1 MITIIN
7 KSNRPIGVIGGQFCL
22 PDQKITLKDKD
33 AYCDVFDENDVRT
46 GEKKLLPGLS
56 ALKNR
61 GFIEI
66 IEEPAKKAVE
76 KPEPV
81 VEEKVEEPVEEPVKK
96 TTKKKTTKKTTE

>member
-1 MITIIN
+1 MVTIIN

-22 PDQKITLKDKD
+22 PDQKITIKDKD

-46 GEKKLLPGLS
+46 GEKTLLPGLK
-56 ALKNR
+56 ALKGR

-66 IEEPAKKAVE
+66 IEGSAE
-76 KPEPV
+76 KPAPV

>member
-1 MITIIN
+1 MVTIIN

-22 PDQKITLKDKD
+22 PDQKIVLKDKD

-46 GEKKLLPGLS
+46 GEKKLLPGLK

-66 IEEPAKKAVE
+66 IEEPAE
-76 KPEPV
+76 KPAPV